1 MVVVL
6 VTAEYGESVESE
18 KRSADYV
25 MEQKGDFVQ
34 VFLQRGRNWHESTL
48 ARGRIIIVCLLV
60 SGVTQHSTID
70 YWVSNWK
77 AVIYE
82 NCSSACTDK

>member
-1 MVVVL
+1 MVVL
-6 VTAEYGESVESE
+6 VTVEYGESVESE

-48 ARGRIIIVCLLV
+48 ARGRIIG
-60 SGVTQHSTID
+60 GV
-70 YWVSNWK
+70 
-77 AVIYE
+77 
-82 NCSSACTDK
+82 